1 MSVLLFEQ
9 MLVLVKSY
17 HQAIKNT
24 HGKIIK
30 YNPLN
35 WYFYR

>member
-1 MSVLLFEQ
+1 MSVLLFVQ
-9 MLVLVKSY
+9 TLALVKSY

-30 YNPLN
+30 YNLWN